1 LEMIRMIRSSG
12 DALLRVISDILDLS
26 KVEAGKLELEIA
38 PFHLHHALEESVGL
52 FRAPAAEKGLHLGC
66 EFARVLPVWV
76 AGDQTRLRQ
85 VILNLISNALKFTS
99 AGSVILSAA
108 VQRQDEKSWHIAI
121 EVRDTGIGIDPGK
134 LPRLFESFNQ
144 ADASI
149 SRRYGGTGL
158 GLAISKL
165 LVELMEGTI
174 EVESQPGEGTL
185 FRFTVRMGR
194 AQEPASTAS
203 TPSFPLLDAHLLK
216 VLVAEDNVVNQKVV
230 LMMLKQLGVNA
241 DLAADGAQAIAA
253 VTRNHYDLVLM
264 DVQMP
269 DVDGLAATQEIRKK
283 LPLDRQP
290 IIFGLTAHATTEYR
304 DICLNAGMN
313 GYLTKPLD
321 REKLRDLIAE
331 LSERLL
337 PNLAS
342 YVRKD
347 GRSVAEDSEEAAAG
361 LKQGN

>member
-1 LEMIRMIRSSG
+1 
-12 DALLRVISDILDLS
+12 
-26 KVEAGKLELEIA
+26 
-38 PFHLHHALEESVGL
+38 
-52 FRAPAAEKGLHLGC
+52 
-66 EFARVLPVWV
+66 
-76 AGDQTRLRQ
+76 
-85 VILNLISNALKFTS
+85 
-99 AGSVILSAA
+99 
-108 VQRQDEKSWHIAI
+108 
-121 EVRDTGIGIDPGK
+121 
-134 LPRLFESFNQ
+134 
-144 ADASI
+144 
-149 SRRYGGTGL
+149 
-158 GLAISKL
+158 
-165 LVELMEGTI
+165 
-174 EVESQPGEGTL
+174 
-185 FRFTVRMGR
+185 
-194 AQEPASTAS
+194 
-203 TPSFPLLDAHLLK
+203 
-216 VLVAEDNVVNQKVV
+216 
-230 LMMLKQLGVNA
+230 
-241 DLAADGAQAIAA
+241 LAADGAQAIAA